1 VNYWRRDILTPMNY
15 RSGLGSRFLYGA
27 SLLLVMASVMISQ
40 TQPMVS
46 AAAWQSVIKGPLS
59 APNGEEY
66 FASALKDELAPILQ
80 GVLVSI
86 TPETIGV
93 RRLLVAME
101 STDKVDVT
109 IMLRGQMAK
118 LKTEPKKGT
127 LVRFR
132 GVVQKFTKEPF
143 TVTFLTNR
151 RGSFVDFVE
160 SR

>member
-1 VNYWRRDILTPMNY
+1 MAVTDMTIP
-15 RSGLGSRFLYGA
+15 RFLRGA
-27 SLLLVMASVMISQ
+27 SLLLVMASVIVSQ
-40 TQPMVS
+40 TKPMVS
-46 AAAWQSVIKGPLS
+46 AAVWQSLIKRPLS
-59 APNGEEY
+59 APDGEGY
-66 FASALKDELAPILQ
+66 FASNLKDVLVPDLQ

-101 STDKVDVT
+101 TTDKPDVT
-109 IMLRGQMAK
+109 IVLLVRGQRAK

-127 LVRFR
+127 VVRFR

-143 TVTFLTNR
+143 MVTFQVNR
-151 RGSFVDFVE
+151 LGSFVDFVE